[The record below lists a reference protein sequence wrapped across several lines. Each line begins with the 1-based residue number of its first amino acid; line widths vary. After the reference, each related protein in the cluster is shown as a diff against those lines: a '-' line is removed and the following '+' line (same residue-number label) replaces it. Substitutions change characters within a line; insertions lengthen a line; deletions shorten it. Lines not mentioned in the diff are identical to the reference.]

1 MFKELIKNVSQNIV
15 GNEFKIKISI
25 ATIIS
30 ESYFDRGFAR
40 NWKNYICKII
50 NQ

>member
-30 ESYFDRGFAR
+30 GSHILIEDLPELEKLHLQ
-40 NWKNYICKII
+40 NH
-50 NQ
+50 